1 MIQNP
6 TTIGVGEW
14 LFTGLGAGLMWILVT
29 VQQRLLWWPLHPLG
43 LAISGTVFTTATMWF
58 NVFLAWLSKSLVR
71 KYGGGRLYRQ
81 TRYFFMGMIIGSFTT
96 TGTWLIIDYFTG
108 MVDNLWQYMR

>member
-1 MIQNP
+1 
-6 TTIGVGEW
+6 V
-14 LFTGLGAGLMWILVT
+14 L
-29 VQQRLLWWPLHPLG
+29 
-43 LAISGTVFTTATMWF
+43 
-58 NVFLAWLSKSLVR
+58 

-108 MVDNLWQYMR
+108 MVGNLWQYMH